1 MVMSLKQREIKI
13 EPRIKLNHKKY
24 IKALLRT
31 FGCLRVRASSEAKD
45 ECRVESD
52 FSCNKWEKNCN

>member
-13 EPRIKLNHKKY
+13 EPRIKLNHKKIY

-31 FGCLRVRASSEAKD
+31 FGCLRLRGSSEVKD
-45 ECRVESD
+45 DCRVESD
-52 FSCNKWEKNCN
+52 FSCNK